1 VNKNLD
7 RCQPYPFEKL
17 ADLLANSQPDDTKRP
32 IKWSIGEPAHA
43 SPEFVKRIL
52 RDNLDGLS
60 KYPVTIGSLELRE
73 AIADWVT
80 TRFALPAGSIDPDK
94 NVLPVS
100 GTREA
105 LFSFAQSVVNGAD
118 EALVAMP
125 NPFYQIYEGAAF
137 MSDCDP
143 YFLNLTEENG
153 FLPDFAAVPQEVWMR
168 CQLLYVCSPSNPTG
182 ACLTM
187 EKWHE
192 LFTIA
197 SKHDF
202 VIASDECYS
211 EIYFDEQ
218 KPPVGLLEAAQEFGL
233 TDYKGCVVFH
243 SLSKRS
249 NLPGL
254 RSGFVAGDAKILDK
268 YRLYRTYHG
277 CALPPPTQ
285 AASAAA
291 WRDEMH
297 VKENRDLY
305 RQKFEAVLNILKP
318 VMDVQAPEAG
328 FYLWPNVGMDDTVF
342 TRRLFEEENLLVLP
356 GSYISRLNED
366 VNPGAGRLRMALVA
380 PFDECVEGA
389 ERLASF
395 VRRLKKEKES
405 VCPK

>member
-1 VNKNLD
+1 MNRNLD

-17 ADLLANSQPDDTKRP
+17 AELLADSRPDESKSP

-43 SPEFVKRIL
+43 SPEFVKEAL
-52 RDNLDGLS
+52 RNSLDGLS
-60 KYPVTIGSLELRE
+60 KYPVTIGSLELRT
-73 AIADWVT
+73 AIANWLT
-80 TRFALPAGSIDPDK
+80 TRFALPAGSLDPEK

-105 LFSFAQSVVNGAD
+105 LFSFAQSVVNAAAD
-118 EALVAMP
+118 ALILMP

-137 MSDCDP
+137 LADCDP
-143 YFLNLTEENG
+143 FFLNLTSENG
-153 FLPDFAAVPQEVWMR
+153 FQPNFKAVDPSVWMR

-182 ACLTM
+182 ACLSM

-192 LFTIA
+192 LLAIA
-197 SKHDF
+197 EKHDF

-211 EIYFDEQ
+211 EIYFDET
-218 KPPVGLLEAAQEFGL
+218 KPPVGLLEAANDYGL
-233 TDYKGCVVFH
+233 SDFKGCVVFH

-285 AASAAA
+285 VASTVA
-291 WRDEMH
+291 WQDEEH
-297 VKENRDLY
+297 VRENRQLY
-305 RQKFEAVLNILKP
+305 RAKFDAVLDILQP
-318 VMDVQAPEAG
+318 VMDVQKPQAG
-328 FYLWPNVGMDDTVF
+328 FYLWPHVPIDDKLF
-342 TRRLFEEENLLVLP
+342 ARRLYAEENLVVLP
-356 GSYISRLNED
+356 GSYISRVNEG
-366 VNPGAGRLRMALVA
+366 VNPGAQRVRMALVA

-389 ERLASF
+389 KRMASLMKRL
-395 VRRLKKEKES
+395 
-405 VCPK
+405 